1 MSRIS
6 RTSGD
11 EDAVVDEREEERHVR
26 RHPVRPGLCVLAPP
40 PFNCQLCLGN
50 GHDDRRGCHVRDSN
64 HGCGEVRRLT
74 TLTEQVDTALSS
86 WGDLGEV
93 TLDTGLDY
101 GDGEPVRITLRK
113 RGRRLVFSDEGR
125 AVRKAG
131 VSGRDWL
138 EVAERT
144 AALDGMNVNRM
155 GAVFAPAV
163 LSAGRDL
170 AKLAQRLAET
180 SLAVYKEL
188 LELGA

>member
-1 MSRIS
+1 M
-6 RTSGD
+6 
-11 EDAVVDEREEERHVR
+11 
-26 RHPVRPGLCVLAPP
+26 
-40 PFNCQLCLGN
+40 
-50 GHDDRRGCHVRDSN
+50 
-64 HGCGEVRRLT
+64 T
-74 TLTEQVDTALSS
+74 TLAEQVDTALSS

-101 GDGEPVRITLRK
+101 GDGEHVRITLRK

-180 SLAVYKEL
+180 SLAVYSEL